1 MNKILAHVILNYF
14 SFHFIQIWKAS
25 QHFWNSGCKNV
36 MLTRLFDCFPIALI
50 LWISHTMKRSHDLHQ
65 KTHTKNIKSR
75 PVRLLW
81 IIILSYSSSP
91 TISAS
96 ISHHL
101 RCRFAHD
108 VHYIERAV
116 SSMGDSDGA
125 LCGLGLHFL
134 RTTHLMALWTR
145 DAQREH
151 TLCTL
156 CGNIH
161 RKSYLYMFC
170 ETAINFTVFKQ
181 TTSAYNS

>member
-1 MNKILAHVILNYF
+1 MIWNSF
-14 SFHFIQIWKAS
+14 SFHLIRILKTS
-25 QHFWNSGCKNV
+25 QHFRNSGCKNV
-36 MLTRLFDCFPIALI
+36 ILTLKFPDCSDLMDQSQNKQ
-50 LWISHTMKRSHDLHQ
+50 ISWFAPENSWE
-65 KTHTKNIKSR
+65 NIKSR
-75 PVRLLW
+75 PVCLLW
-81 IIILSYSSSP
+81 IIILLYPSSP

-108 VHYIERAV
+108 VHYIERTV

-125 LCGLGLHFL
+125 LCGLSLHFL
-134 RTTHLMALWTR
+134 RTTHLMALRTR

-161 RKSYLYMFC
+161 RKSNLHVLW
-170 ETAINFTVFKQ
+170 ETAINFAVVKQ
-181 TTSAYNS
+181 TTSA